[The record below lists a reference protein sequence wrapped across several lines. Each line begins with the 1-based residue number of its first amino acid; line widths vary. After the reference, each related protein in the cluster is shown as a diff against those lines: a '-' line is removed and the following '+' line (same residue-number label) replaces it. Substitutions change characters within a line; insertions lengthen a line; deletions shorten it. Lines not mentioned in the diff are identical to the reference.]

1 MKLTFVGAAHEVT
14 GSCHFLQVAGKNVL
28 VDCGMEQG
36 RICMRIRD
44 FRSVQ
49 QKWIMYSS
57 HMHILI
63 IPECCQ
69 SLQRMGLKGRFSLPM
84 RQRICVISC
93 FVTVRIFRNLR
104 QSGEIE
110 KAGEQES
117 RSMNRFMRCRMHL
130 MRLNCLCLSVWGA
143 HYNL

>member
-1 MKLTFVGAAHEVT
+1 MFWLTAVW
-14 GSCHFLQVAGKNVL
+14 NR
-28 VDCGMEQG
+28 G

-130 MRLNCLCLSVWGA
+130 MRLNCLCLVSMGSALQSVRGSRSG
-143 HYNL
+143 LQM